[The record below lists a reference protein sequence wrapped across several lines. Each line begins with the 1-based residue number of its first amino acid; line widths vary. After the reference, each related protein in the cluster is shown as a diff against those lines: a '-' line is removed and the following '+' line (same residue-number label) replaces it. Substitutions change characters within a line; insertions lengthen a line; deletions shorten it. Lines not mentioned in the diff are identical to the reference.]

1 MIQLQHISL
10 ITWVLLGCGI
20 LLALAYLLWQWR
32 RTQRVAQFIA
42 SEDGRE
48 YAEELPPVSILVDAC
63 TETGRLTEFL
73 PAILGQEYPEYEV
86 IVIADGSAEAT
97 SKMLSGLRAEY
108 DNLHITFAPSATRG
122 LSRKKLAL
130 MIGIKAS
137 QYDIL
142 LTTCANCH
150 PASPLW
156 LQLMMRNFTATT
168 DVVLGYAHYP
178 YEEDRTKGHRWRL
191 FDSVTQSMQ
200 WVVSAIKGKPYRGMS
215 ENLAYRKRCFYDNK
229 GFATTMDLQ
238 WGEDDVFISQ
248 IANGENTRLEL
259 DPASHMVIHSELPSY
274 THRLKKMR
282 RDFTSRLVR
291 RTPSRAQGALSAL
304 YYLTLAALVGAAV
317 ASLPTILGA
326 AVLPWPS
333 IVAAAV
339 AVVLAIAFVVLAAML
354 FWRQSRCLDA
364 PALRL
369 TVTPFTLARPVVN
382 ALYRLRERNFRDSNY
397 TSIYK

>member
-1 MIQLQHISL
+1 MILLQHISL
-10 ITWVLLGCGI
+10 ITWILLGLG
-20 LLALAYLLWQWR
+20 LLFALSYLLWQWR
-32 RTQRVAQFIA
+32 RTRRVAQFIA
-42 SEDGRE
+42 SEDERE
-48 YAEELPPVSILVDAC
+48 YAEEMPPVSILVDAC
-63 TETGRLTEFL
+63 TETGQLTEFL

-142 LTTCANCH
+142 LTTCANCL
-150 PASPLW
+150 PASPQW
-156 LQLMMRNFTATT
+156 LRLMMRNFTPTT

-178 YEEDRTKGHRWRL
+178 YAEDHAKGRRWRV
-191 FDSVTQSMQ
+191 FDSVTHDMQ

-229 GFATTMDLQ
+229 GFATTMELQ

-248 IANGENTRLEL
+248 IANDANTRLEL
-259 DPASHMVIHSELPSY
+259 DPASHMAIFSELPSY

-291 RTPSRAQGALSAL
+291 RAPSRAQGALSAL
-304 YYLTLAALVGAAV
+304 YYLALAALVGAAV
-317 ASLPTILGA
+317 ASLPGIMKAVSWPSIAAIAVA
-326 AVLPWPS
+326 AVLA
-333 IVAAAV
+333 IVFMV
-339 AVVLAIAFVVLAAML
+339 FGAML
-354 FWRQSRCLDA
+354 FRRQCRCLDA
-364 PALRL
+364 TPLRF
-369 TVTPFTLARPVVN
+369 TVPPFTLARPVVN
-382 ALYRLRERNFRDSNY
+382 AIYRLRERNFRDSNY